1 MNNKSVQ
8 SSTSGSFIFTSESVT
23 EGHPDKVCDTVA
35 DAILDAY
42 LVQDPLTRINIEVL
56 AKADNLVL
64 AGEISSRAEVDAES
78 VARTVLRKIGYADA
92 NEKFD
97 ADTVKVHK
105 FTTEQAAEIDNGVTA
120 KRNRFGDQGA
130 GDQGMMFGYATRE
143 TPELMPLPITLAHKV
158 TNALAQARRG
168 DAKAWMR
175 PDGKSQVSVLYENGR
190 PVAVQDVVVSVQHV
204 ADKPWQEIHD
214 YVVGILLPRTLG
226 DWFSPSTCVHVNPT
240 GSFVRGGPEVDSG
253 LTGRKI
259 IVDTYGG
266 SARHG
271 GGSFSGKDPSK
282 VDRSGAYFARYVA
295 RKVVESGMTDRAEIQ
310 VAYVIG
316 EAKPVSV
323 NVNVFGQ
330 GDEEEASRFVSKFDF
345 RPAAIIEQLN
355 LLAPVYSLTT
365 NYGHFGK
372 PELAWEK

>member
-1 MNNKSVQ
+1 MSAVPSPLPSVD
-8 SSTSGSFIFTSESVT
+8 SFIFTSESVT

-35 DAILDAY
+35 DVILDAY
-42 LVQDPLTRINIEVL
+42 LTQDPRTRINIEAL
-56 AKADNLVL
+56 AKSDNLIL
-64 AGEISSRAEVDAES
+64 SGEISSRAEVDIEA
-78 VARTVLRKIGYADA
+78 VARAALRKIGYADA
-92 NEKFD
+92 HEKFD

-105 FTTEQAAEIDNGVTA
+105 FITEQAAEIDQGVSA

-143 TPELMPLPITLAHKV
+143 TPELMPLPIMLAHKI
-158 TNALAQARRG
+158 TRGLAQARRT
-168 DAKAWMR
+168 DAKWMR
-175 PDGKSQVSVLYENGR
+175 PDGKSQVSVRYEDGQ
-190 PVAVQDVVVSVQHV
+190 PVAVEDVVVSVQHM
-204 ADKPWQEIHD
+204 ADKPWSEIRD
-214 YVVGILLPRTLG
+214 YVTDTLLPHTLG
-226 DWFSPSTCVHVNPT
+226 DWYRSSTRVHVNPT
-240 GSFVRGGPEVDSG
+240 GSFVHGGPEVDSG

-295 RKVVESGMTDRAEIQ
+295 RQIVEAGIADRAEIQ
-310 VAYVIG
+310 IAYVIG
-316 EAKPVSV
+316 EAQPVSV
-323 NVNVFGQ
+323 NVNVFGL
-330 GDEEEASRFVSKFDF
+330 GDADEARNFLGKFDF

-355 LLAPVYSLTT
+355 LLAPVYALTT

-372 PELAWEK
+372 SDLSWEK